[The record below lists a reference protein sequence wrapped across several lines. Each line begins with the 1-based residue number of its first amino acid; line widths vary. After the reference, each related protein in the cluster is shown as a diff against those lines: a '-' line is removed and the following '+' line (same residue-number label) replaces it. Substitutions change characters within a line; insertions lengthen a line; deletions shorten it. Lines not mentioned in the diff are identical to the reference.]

1 MTAKTL
7 HAWFA
12 DSVRRVPGAPAL
24 VIAGQSFTYAELDAV
39 SRNVAGRVKGAG
51 PRAGRIGLLASRS
64 VASYAGYLGT
74 LLAGGTV
81 VPLNE
86 AYPAERNKRILDIAG
101 LDAILA
107 DAGQD
112 ASFTDGTG
120 VPVVRIGAEHVA
132 RALQEGGPPP
142 ALAGERGDP
151 DDTAYILFTSGSTG
165 VPKGVPIRHRNLD
178 AFLRHHIARY
188 GVGPG
193 CRLSQTFGLT
203 FDPSVFD
210 MFVAWGGGAALV
222 VPTREE
228 LLDPVSFVAENAL
241 THWYSVPSIISLVR
255 MGGTLKPGSMPS
267 LRRSLF
273 AGEQLTLEQAR
284 AWKGAAPGST
294 VENLYGPTELSVTV
308 TAYELPDDPTHWPAT
323 SNGTVPIGPVY
334 RHLDHRID
342 PETGELQVR
351 GPQRFAGYLDP
362 ADNRGRFAEPG
373 PDRRAQTPSPDA
385 WYLTGDRVAVEDGQ
399 LVHLGRLDQQVKIM
413 GQRLE
418 LGDVESAVRTWGG
431 LGDVVVVAVPG
442 GSGESR
448 LTAVYSGEETAPGEI
463 RARLRAHLPSH
474 MIPKRFVHRPALPLN
489 ANGKFDRNAC
499 SLF

>member
-12 DSVRRVPGAPAL
+12 DSVRRVPEAPAL
-24 VIAGQSFTYAELDAV
+24 VIAGQSLTYAELDAV
-39 SRNVAGRVKGAG
+39 SRYVAGRARGAA
-51 PRAGRIGLLASRS
+51 PRAGRVGLLASRS

-86 AYPAERNKRILDIAG
+86 AYPAERNRRILELAG
-101 LDAILA
+101 LDAVLA
-107 DAGQD
+107 DAAQD
-112 ASFTDGTG
+112 ASFAEGTG
-120 VPVVRIGAEHVA
+120 VPVVRIGTDDVT
-132 RALQEGGPPP
+132 RALRERGPAP
-142 ALAGERGDP
+142 APAGEPGDL
-151 DDTAYILFTSGSTG
+151 DDTAYVLFTSGSTG
-165 VPKGVPIRHRNLD
+165 VPKGVPIRHGNLD

-188 GVGPG
+188 DVRPG

-228 LLDPVSFVAENAL
+228 LLDPVSFVVGNAL

-255 MGGTLKPGSMPS
+255 MGGSLTPGSMPS

-273 AGEQLTLEQAR
+273 AGEQLPLEQAR
-284 AWKGAAPGST
+284 AWKEAAPDST

-308 TAYELPDDPTHWPAT
+308 TAYALPGDTADWPAT
-323 SNGTVPIGPVY
+323 SNGTVPIGTVY
-334 RHLDHRID
+334 GHLDHRVD

-362 ADNRGRFAEPG
+362 ADNRGRFAEPDQG
-373 PDRRAQTPSPDA
+373 REQETPSPDA
-385 WYLTGDRVAVEDGQ
+385 WYRTGDRVAWEGGQ

-418 LGDVESAVRTWGG
+418 LGDVEAAVRTWGG
-431 LGDVVVVAVPG
+431 LGDVVVVAAPG
-442 GSGESR
+442 AAGEHR
-448 LTAVYSGEETAPGEI
+448 LTAVYSGEETAPAEI

-489 ANGKFDRNAC
+489 ANGKFDRTAC
-499 SLF
+499 GLL